1 MATSMQALSSRGLLP
16 KRSSTVCTETPAS
29 AATARTVVAAYPW
42 RSKSP
47 VAAAS
52 TRPRVRD
59 ALAARWSE
67 R

>member
-1 MATSMQALSSRGLLP
+1 MATSMQALSRRGLLP
-16 KRSSTVCTETPAS
+16 NSASTVCTETPAS
-29 AATARTVVAAYPW
+29 LATAPTLVAAYPW

-52 TRPRVRD
+52 TRRRVWVARA
-59 ALAARWSE
+59 ALWSE

>member
-16 KRSSTVCTETPAS
+16 NCASTVCTETPAS
-29 AATARTVVAAYPW
+29 PATARTVVAAYPW

-52 TRPRVRD
+52 TRRRVS
-59 ALAARWSE
+59 LACSARRSE